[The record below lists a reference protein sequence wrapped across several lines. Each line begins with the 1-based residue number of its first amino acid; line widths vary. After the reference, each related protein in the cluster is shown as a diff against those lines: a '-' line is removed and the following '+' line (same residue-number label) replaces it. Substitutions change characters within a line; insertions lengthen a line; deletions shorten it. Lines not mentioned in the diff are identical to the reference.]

1 MPVHYSVKLK
11 YASDRRHLDEML
23 HAIVAIED
31 GLAYEIADSPQLGP
45 LGLPLSTSITFT
57 AERATEREL
66 AEEVDGAIDA
76 IGLSPRFERLA

>member
-11 YASDRRHLDEML
+11 FASDRRHLDEML

-45 LGLPLSTSITFT
+45 LGLPLSTSITFM
-57 AERATEREL
+57 AERATVRQL

-76 IGLSPRFERLA
+76 IGLAPRFERLA

>member
-11 YASDRRHLDEML
+11 FASDRRHLDEML
-23 HAIVAIED
+23 HAIVAAGDSLTYEIED
-31 GLAYEIADSPQLGP
+31 SRELGP
-45 LGLPLSTSITFT
+45 LGLPLSTSIRFS

-76 IGLSPRFERLA
+76 IGLAPRFERLA